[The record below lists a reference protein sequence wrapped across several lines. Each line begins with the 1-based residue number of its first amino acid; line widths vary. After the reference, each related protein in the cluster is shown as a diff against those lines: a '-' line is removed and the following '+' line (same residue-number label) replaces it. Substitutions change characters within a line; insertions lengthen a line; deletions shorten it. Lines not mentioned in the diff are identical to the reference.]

1 MKLDIGRWILILIIG
16 ALFVGTYFS
25 IDYVGYVNAKKSEVN
40 VSEDVTINVTNTSI
54 VVEVSGSEVT
64 VTGKGM
70 LTCQD
75 LEGWLSANGV
85 EKAAIE
91 KMSIEGDIDTI
102 DYHTVYDYPNLKTLI
117 IGNSVSSIR
126 NSAVKECPSLKEVY
140 LSSAVKS
147 VPYDFIYGASGCK
160 IFTDAADISFLIES
174 NLGDGNTVC
183 QIESMDGTR

>member
-16 ALFVGTYFS
+16 VIFVGTYFS

-54 VVEVSGSEVT
+54 VVEVSDSEVT

-85 EKAAIE
+85 EKVAIE

-160 IFTDAADISFLIES
+160 IFTDAADLSFLIKS

>member
-16 ALFVGTYFS
+16 AIFVGMYFS

-54 VVEVSGSEVT
+54 VVEVSDSEVT

-117 IGNSVSSIR
+117 IGNSVSSVR
-126 NSAVKECPSLKEVY
+126 SSAIKECPSLKEVY

-147 VPYDFIYGASGCK
+147 VPYDFIYGASDCK

-174 NLGDGNTVC
+174 NLGDGNIVC
-183 QIESMDGTR
+183 QVESMDGTR